1 MPSPRDGF
9 YTIGKAIDNSNVVR
23 ERDPRT
29 GRDIGWILLLAAL
42 VTAGVAFYA
51 WPHLKARQ
59 TAIAT
64 EQASRERER
73 LLEENRKLRLEK
85 AALENLRRV
94 ETIATRQL
102 GLQTPDPSRTV
113 VVEVPPPD
121 APGTAVADA
130 PRPADRAAN

>member
-59 TAIAT
+59 TAGTRLCGHRFLARIVVHVQVGA
-64 EQASRERER
+64 ASPHQ
-73 LLEENRKLRLEK
+73 
-85 AALENLRRV
+85 RV
-94 ETIATRQL
+94 EDLAQRFH
-102 GLQTPDPSRTV
+102 PSRV
-113 VVEVPPPD
+113 GQQFLE
-121 APGTAVADA
+121 G
-130 PRPADRAAN
+130 RR